1 MDNFLKSRA
10 CLSKEEIKRY
20 LAHSLPTKQVMD
32 IENHLLDCPLCSDAI
47 DAYKDST
54 ELLDEI
60 PEVFVPQSSKL
71 IEIGNHRS
79 DSSSFGSNFFF
90 RIAAGLVIFC
100 VFGFLVYQYF
110 YASNSQELFAEA
122 FHALPP
128 TESNT
133 RSMGEEDKSNEIS
146 ANKMAMVLYGNEKY
160 EQAAKLFEERLIE
173 FPKDNESYLYAG
185 LCYLQLN
192 NNDKAIQYFK
202 LARINSE
209 QFYQPASWYL
219 SLAYLKSRD
228 DDNAKKMLQELM
240 DNSDDYGTKA
250 KELLTK
256 MAQ

>member
-10 CLSKEEIKRY
+10 CLSKEEIKCY
-20 LAHSLPTKQVMD
+20 LASTLPAKHIKD
-32 IENHLLDCPLCSDAI
+32 IENHLLDCALCSDAI
-47 DAYKDST
+47 DAYKVSPQ
-54 ELLDEI
+54 LLDEM

-110 YASNSQELFAEA
+110 YASNSKELFAEA
-122 FHALPP
+122 FHTLPP

-133 RSMGEEDKSNEIS
+133 RSIGEVNLKEVN
-146 ANKMAMVLYGNEKY
+146 ANSKAMVLYGNKKY
-160 EQAAKLFEERLIE
+160 EQAANLFEERLKE

-219 SLAYLKSRD
+219 SLAYLKSGD
-228 DDNAKKMLQELM
+228 DDNAKKMLQELV
-240 DNSDDYGTKA
+240 DNSDDYGSKA

-256 MAQ
+256 MEQ